1 MPPSFLSFKDL
12 RRRSRASF
20 RTHSSTDTSSDGVGS
35 STTTPSTTGSMTPPS
50 IAQSSDPALDLQLKH
65 QNGSQTRLQRQS
77 SQQQLHSQSPT
88 RSFSQHNLNSQSQ
101 PHPNANPQARPPLS
115 SNSNRNSVSGMS
127 GLGAPSLSG
136 RQNLPVSQYAPRL
149 LNITDNAWVSHIK
162 TSGRLIVTNRDI
174 LAPPWPLTGFNP
186 CSRSQ
191 LLTGGTPTLQP
202 SWPSVDHSQRPEILS
217 QQLMLI
223 K

>member
-50 IAQSSDPALDLQLKH
+50 IAQSSDPALDLQLKQ

-88 RSFSQHNLNSQSQ
+88 RSFSQHNLNSQPQ
-101 PHPNANPQARPPLS
+101 THPHPHPHPQTNPQARPPLS

-127 GLGAPSLSG
+127 GLGAPSLCG

-149 LNITDNAWVSHIK
+149 INITDNAWVSHVE
-162 TSGRLIVTNRDI
+162 TSGRLIVINRDI
-174 LAPPWPLTGFNP
+174 LALLWPFDWPRPLQQKASHRWHPNP
-186 CSRSQ
+186 AAKPANRFI
-191 LLTGGTPTLQP
+191 TF
-202 SWPSVDHSQRPEILS
+202 QRLEIF
-217 QQLMLI
+217 
-223 K
+223 